1 MKKILVIQNK
11 RIGDVLISSVIANN
25 IKKIFPES
33 EVTYFVYDYTTGVLE
48 NNPNIDR
55 IISVKEKEL
64 KKVPNLLKTIARV
77 RKENYD
83 IIFDSYAKLQSRML
97 CLFSKAPVRAG
108 FKRSYKT
115 LKLPFYT
122 HPIDFLDDK
131 SKFCGKAIEDRINMV
146 NQLFLLKNPDYKPK
160 IYLTDEEKAYSKT
173 DDLKKP
179 IVMLGIMGSTIE
191 KSMPFDYVVK
201 IVDYILKHYDVSLL
215 FNYAPYQKED
225 AKTIYDLCEHKDQI
239 NMDIYE
245 DSIRG
250 FCTLL
255 NSCDLLIA
263 NEGGSVHIAKA
274 IDKPTFTIYSP
285 FIDKGDWS
293 SFEDG
298 VEHQSIHLLEEEPS
312 AYTQFTRNSRKEI
325 EKNPEEMYRK
335 LTPEMILKKLKPFL
349 VHHLKSTAKEK

>member
-25 IKKIFPES
+25 MKKVFPDS
-33 EVTYFVYDYTTGVLE
+33 EITYFVYDYTTGVLE

-55 IISVKEKEL
+55 IIAVNEKEL
-64 KKVPNLLKTIARV
+64 KKFPKLFQTINKIRN
-77 RKENYD
+77 ENYD

-97 CLFSKAPVRAG
+97 CLFSDAPIRTG

-122 HPIDFLDDK
+122 HPVDFLDEK
-131 SKFCGKAIEDRINMV
+131 TKFCGKAIEDRINMMD
-146 NQLFLLKNPDYKPK
+146 QLFPLEDPIYRPK
-160 IYLTDEEKAYSKT
+160 IYLKEEEKDYPKT
-173 DDLKKP
+173 QGLKKP
-179 IVMLGIMGSTIE
+179 IVMFGIMGSTVE
-191 KSMPFDYVVK
+191 KSMPFDYVAQL
-201 IVDYILKHYDVSLL
+201 IDYILEHYDVHLL
-215 FNYAPYQKED
+215 FNYAPYQKDE
-225 AKTIYDLCEHKDQI
+225 AQKIYNLCKHKERI
-239 NMDIYE
+239 NMEIYE

-250 FCTLL
+250 FCALL

-274 IDKPTFTIYSP
+274 LDIPTFTIYSP

-298 VEHQSIHLLEEEPS
+298 IEHQSIHLLEEDPT
-312 AYTQFTRNSRKEI
+312 AYSQFTRDSRKII
-325 EKNPEEMYRK
+325 EENPEEMYRM
-335 LTPEMILKKLKPFL
+335 LTPKMILNKMKPFL
-349 VHHLKSTAKEK
+349 RHHLQKAARN